1 MTTNNG
7 SFDITH
13 KLDNVLS
20 TLGDEYAMTRVP
32 CDPGDGAVK
41 ITKQGSENTLDIIVF
56 HDPDEI
62 QFILLDGAGDDVA
75 QLFVYDRTIDAISGK
90 CVTIIRECF

>member
-1 MTTNNG
+1 MTTNKG

-20 TLGDEYAMTRVP
+20 TLGDEYAMTKIQ
-32 CDPGDGAVK
+32 CDHGDGAVK
-41 ITKQGSENTLDIIVF
+41 IAKQGSENTLDIVVF

-62 QFILLDGAGDDVA
+62 EFTLFGGDGKDVA
-75 QLFVYDRTIDAISGK
+75 HLYLYDRTIDANSGK
-90 CVTIIRECF
+90 CVDIIRECF